1 MPGLIITTKLWF
13 YALIA
18 MLGISTSSNAS
29 RLRDAIDE
37 LQRLRPIFKHELLLR
52 DERIRQASVFWLPL
66 YLSSQS
72 LQQIIANSTNNLHVD
87 GKIQRDPIDRIV
99 SYSPSSIDTLGCSIS
114 LSFHKVDAVADL
126 DTQPILSSQIA
137 AKISS
142 CSPALLAEVREW
154 QQVSSL
160 SFALNALLLSFV
172 FSGGLCLRYG
182 SFSSQFQESS
192 LHVHSPACF
201 DTAIPFISGTMT
213 LPPDPLADRICDA
226 MLATILAFP
235 LPSGTQPAQ
244 PRPDDLERIMDCRVL
259 YDEPRMRTLIAS
271 FDDSSQ
277 RSLEAASDRERS
289 RLPLFPGHFSVWD
302 PDCLDKRSN
311 PFDSGEWMYYQ
322 LILFLSFVVRCESV
336 P

>member
-1 MPGLIITTKLWF
+1 MSPDGDNKFQHDYQNGQTVGLCLSLIHVLKSFLFQGIRIIT
-13 YALIA
+13 
-18 MLGISTSSNAS
+18 
-29 RLRDAIDE
+29 D
-37 LQRLRPIFKHELLLR
+37 
-52 DERIRQASVFWLPL
+52 
-66 YLSSQS
+66 
-72 LQQIIANSTNNLHVD
+72 
-87 GKIQRDPIDRIV
+87 
-99 SYSPSSIDTLGCSIS
+99 IDTHPFL
-114 LSFHKVDAVADL
+114 F
-126 DTQPILSSQIA
+126 SQIA
-137 AKISS
+137 SIFSS
-142 CSPALLAEVREW
+142 CSPSLLAEVREW

-160 SFALNALLLSFV
+160 SFALNVLLFSSV

-182 SFSSQFQESS
+182 SFSSQLQESS
-192 LHVHSPACF
+192 LHVHSLACF
-201 DTAIPFISGTMT
+201 DTAIPFISGTMA
-213 LPPDPLADRICDA
+213 LPPDPLADRICDT

-336 P
+336 PRSCIRPRSQTRFETHACRLLHPYTEQQHKHELSGVTTMCKTPGRFFVT

>member
-1 MPGLIITTKLWF
+1 
-13 YALIA
+13 
-18 MLGISTSSNAS
+18 
-29 RLRDAIDE
+29 
-37 LQRLRPIFKHELLLR
+37 
-52 DERIRQASVFWLPL
+52 
-66 YLSSQS
+66 
-72 LQQIIANSTNNLHVD
+72 
-87 GKIQRDPIDRIV
+87 
-99 SYSPSSIDTLGCSIS
+99 
-114 LSFHKVDAVADL
+114 
-126 DTQPILSSQIA
+126 
-137 AKISS
+137 
-142 CSPALLAEVREW
+142 
-154 QQVSSL
+154 
-160 SFALNALLLSFV
+160 
-172 FSGGLCLRYG
+172 
-182 SFSSQFQESS
+182 
-192 LHVHSPACF
+192 
-201 DTAIPFISGTMT
+201 MT

>member
-52 DERIRQASVFWLPL
+52 DERIRQ
-66 YLSSQS
+66 
-72 LQQIIANSTNNLHVD
+72 IIANSTNNLHVD

-99 SYSPSSIDTLGCSIS
+99 
-114 LSFHKVDAVADL
+114 DAVADL

-142 CSPALLAEVREW
+142 SSPALLAEVREW
-154 QQVSSL
+154 QQAAYVL
-160 SFALNALLLSFV
+160 
-172 FSGGLCLRYG
+172 
-182 SFSSQFQESS
+182 
-192 LHVHSPACF
+192 ACF
-201 DTAIPFISGTMT
+201 DTAIPFISGTMA
-213 LPPDPLADRICDA
+213 LPPDPLADRICDT

-244 PRPDDLERIMDCRVL
+244 QRPDDLERIMDCRVF

-277 RSLEAASDRERS
+277 HSLEAAADRERS

-302 PDCLDKRSN
+302 PDCPDKRSN
-311 PFDSGEWMYYQ
+311 SFDSDVKVYHDLASDHDLKQ
-322 LILFLSFVVRCESV
+322 ASKHTPVDCSV
-336 P
+336 PMLNNSTNTGFQESLRCVTLRDDSS